1 MQLLQFLFMTVHQES
16 VVQYE
21 RSCRTRDFFK
31 EIINPY
37 GYVQLNLTP
46 FSAELQTD
54 KTKVWFFTQKNTKG
68 HITNFSV
75 AALADV
81 FVELLV

>member
-1 MQLLQFLFMTVHQES
+1 MSEVAELVI
-16 VVQYE
+16 
-21 RSCRTRDFFK
+21 FFK

-46 FSAELQTD
+46 FSTELQTD
-54 KTKVWFFTQKNTKG
+54 KTKVWFFTQENTTG
-68 HITNFSV
+68 HTTNFSV
-75 AALADV
+75 AALADL